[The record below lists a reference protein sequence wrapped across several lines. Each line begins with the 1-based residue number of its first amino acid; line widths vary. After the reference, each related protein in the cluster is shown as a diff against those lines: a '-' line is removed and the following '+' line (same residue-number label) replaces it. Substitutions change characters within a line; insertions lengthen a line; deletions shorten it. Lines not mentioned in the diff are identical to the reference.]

1 MKKVGIVTVYG
12 ESNYGNKLQNYALIK
27 IYSKMGADVDT
38 LQVYQSAFLR
48 SKKDKLFD
56 AIKNVIAV
64 SPIKSK
70 YKNMR
75 IRKNNFRTFSARY
88 LNLTKPYCTKD
99 APYSMMEEYDILSV
113 GSDQVW
119 NDVDFDLDDVN
130 YFTLNEVKN
139 VKKISFAASIGKEN
153 FQDSYV
159 ETFKKNL
166 KDFELV
172 SCREMSGVIY
182 LNSLLGEKCISCMDP
197 TLFLDSDEWRKLE
210 RKPNWLNDSHYIL
223 EYFLGGCDVEQVG
236 CYEQMGITIINLM
249 DVNSEAYTASPEE
262 FLYLINHARIVLTDS
277 FHACVFSMIFKKDY
291 VVFERN
297 KQKSSMTSR
306 IDSLF
311 KLFKVNGDYGTII
324 QAQDYI
330 EFDCKRK
337 AEANDFLIILGNIIR
352 DGHGDD

>member
-88 LNLTKPYCTKD
+88 LNLTKPYYTKD

-139 VKKISFAASIGKEN
+139 VKKISFAAR
-153 FQDSYV
+153 D
-159 ETFKKNL
+159 
-166 KDFELV
+166 
-172 SCREMSGVIY
+172 
-182 LNSLLGEKCISCMDP
+182 
-197 TLFLDSDEWRKLE
+197 RK
-210 RKPNWLNDSHYIL
+210 S
-223 EYFLGGCDVEQVG
+223 
-236 CYEQMGITIINLM
+236 
-249 DVNSEAYTASPEE
+249 
-262 FLYLINHARIVLTDS
+262 
-277 FHACVFSMIFKKDY
+277 
-291 VVFERN
+291 VV
-297 KQKSSMTSR
+297 
-306 IDSLF
+306 
-311 KLFKVNGDYGTII
+311 
-324 QAQDYI
+324 
-330 EFDCKRK
+330 
-337 AEANDFLIILGNIIR
+337 
-352 DGHGDD
+352 